1 MTPRSY
7 HSPRRQEDAA
17 GTRRDIVD
25 AARRLFAAQGY
36 ARVPVAEI
44 AAAAGVSV
52 KTVYASV
59 GNKPEILAEIIS
71 LSIQESDAT
80 ASLERVRASRDLR
93 GVVAELAAG
102 IRKSTEGS
110 QDAIDIIYSAL
121 GAHEVADRAW
131 QQSTT
136 AFRAALRE
144 AADHLVALGAVRDG
158 LSAEKVGDVLWL
170 SFGFGAWRSLVRDCG
185 WSWDAAEEWLREQ
198 AYAVLDPGRAVPDRA
213 GAGRDS
219 RRAAGL
225 R

>member
-7 HSPRRQEDAA
+7 HSPRRREDAA

-25 AARRLFAAQGY
+25 AARRLFATQGY

-59 GNKPEILAEIIS
+59 GNKAEILAEIIS
-71 LSIQESDAT
+71 VSIQESDAV
-80 ASLERVRASRDLR
+80 ASLERIRAARDLR
-93 GVVAELAAG
+93 GVVQELAAG

-144 AADHLVALGAVRDG
+144 AADHLFVLGVVRPG

-170 SFGFGAWRSLVRDCG
+170 SFGFGAWRALVRDCG
-185 WSWDAAEEWLREQ
+185 WTWEAAEEWLREQ
-198 AYAVLDPGRAVPDRA
+198 AYAVLVPRDVDPR
-213 GAGRDS
+213 
-219 RRAAGL
+219 
-225 R
+225 

>member
-7 HSPRRQEDAA
+7 HSPRRREDAA

-71 LSIQESDAT
+71 AGIQESDAA
-80 ASLERVRASRDLR
+80 ASLERVRGRRDLA
-93 GVVAELAAG
+93 GVIAELASAT
-102 IRKSTEGS
+102 RQANESL
-110 QDAIDIIYSAL
+110 QDAVDIIYSAL
-121 GAHEVADRAW
+121 GAHEVADEAW
-131 QQSTT
+131 RDSTT
-136 AFRAALRE
+136 AYRAALRE
-144 AADHLVALGAVRDG
+144 AADHLVALGLTRGG
-158 LSAEKVGDVLWL
+158 LSAAQVADVLWL
-170 SFGFGAWRSLVRDCG
+170 SFGFGAWRTLVRDCG
-185 WSWDAAEEWLREQ
+185 WSWEAAEEWLREQ
-198 AYAVLDPGRAVPDRA
+198 AYAVLDPRSAVPELE
-213 GAGRDS
+213 GAGRDT
-219 RRAAGL
+219 GL

>member
-1 MTPRSY
+1 MTTRSY
-7 HSPRRQEDAA
+7 HSPRRREDAA
-17 GTRRDIVD
+17 ATRRDIVD

-59 GNKPEILAEIIS
+59 GNKAEILEEIIS
-71 LSIQESDAT
+71 VSIQESEAV
-80 ASLERVRASRDLR
+80 ASLERIRATRDLR

-110 QDAIDIIYSAL
+110 QDAIDIIYSAQ
-121 GAHEVADRAW
+121 GAHEVAARAW

-144 AADHLVALGAVRDG
+144 AADHLVALGMVRPG
-158 LSAEKVGDVLWL
+158 LNAEKVGDALWL
-170 SFGFGAWRSLVRDCG
+170 SFGFGAWRALVRDCR

-198 AYAVLDPGRAVPDRA
+198 AYAVLDPAVTSERVK
-213 GAGRDS
+213 R
-219 RRAAGL
+219 
-225 R
+225 